1 VPLIISARGRK
12 GTRGAS
18 LAGRRLDLSKT
29 LVSLDDV
36 PLIDDWLPEFDVGER
51 HDVAVPLEPERALA
65 LALATPASSDR
76 IVRALISARGMAA
89 RDETIERFFAAHR
102 FVVLDRS
109 PTEWVAGAVGA
120 VWRPR
125 GGLVQ
130 LDDAGAWR
138 GANVA
143 GTIKGVVD
151 FRAEAIPG
159 GSRLTTE
166 TRVKAT
172 DEQARRAFRRYWLA
186 IGPFSALIRKRWL
199 AAVMASAKRSAE
211 PSP

>member
-1 VPLIISARGRK
+1 M
-12 GTRGAS
+12 
-18 LAGRRLDLSKT
+18 
-29 LVSLDDV
+29 

-51 HDVAVPLEPERALA
+51 HDVAVPLEPDLA
-65 LALATPASSDR
+65 LELALGTPAAPDR

-89 RDETIERFFAAHR
+89 RDETIEGLFAAHR

-109 PTEWVAGAVGA
+109 PTQWVAGAVGA

-125 GGLVQ
+125 GGLVRV
-130 LDDAGAWR
+130 DDAAAWR
-138 GANVA
+138 AANVP
-143 GTIKGVVD
+143 GTIKAAVD

-172 DEQARRAFRRYWLA
+172 DDRARGAFRRYWLV
-186 IGPFSALIRKRWL
+186 IGPFSALIRRRWL
-199 AAVMASAKRSAE
+199 RAIQETARG
-211 PSP
+211 

>member
-1 VPLIISARGRK
+1 MS
-12 GTRGAS
+12 
-18 LAGRRLDLSKT
+18 
-29 LVSLDDV
+29 
-36 PLIDDWLPEFDVGER
+36 LIDDWLPEFDVGER
-51 HDVAVPLEPERALA
+51 HDVAVPLEPEGALE
-65 LALATPASSDR
+65 LVLATPAASDR
-76 IVRALISARGMAA
+76 IVRALVTARGMIA
-89 RDETIERFFAAHR
+89 RDATIEGFFAAHR

-125 GGLVQ
+125 GGLVR
-130 LDDAGAWR
+130 LDDAEAWR
-138 GANVA
+138 AAHVP
-143 GTIKGVVD
+143 GTIKGAVD
-151 FRAEAIPG
+151 FRAEPIPG

-166 TRVKAT
+166 TRVQAT
-172 DEQARRAFRRYWLA
+172 DDQARRAFRRYWLL

>member
-1 VPLIISARGRK
+1 MRAA
-12 GTRGAS
+12 TRRER
-18 LAGRRLDLSKT
+18 AGRRLDLSRT
-29 LVSLDDV
+29 LVSLNDV
-36 PLIDDWLPEFDVGER
+36 PLIDEWLPEFDVGER
-51 HDVAVPLEPERALA
+51 HDVAVPLEPDLA
-65 LALATPASSDR
+65 LELALGTPAAPDR

-89 RDETIERFFAAHR
+89 QGETIERFFAAHR

-125 GGLVQ
+125 GGLVR
-130 LDDAGAWR
+130 LDDAGAWCA
-138 GANVA
+138 ANVP
-143 GTIKGVVD
+143 GTIKGAVD

-172 DEQARRAFRRYWLA
+172 DDRARRAFRLYWLA
-186 IGPFSALIRKRWL
+186 IGPFSALIRRRWL
-199 AAVMASAKRSAE
+199 AAVMASAKRPGASG
-211 PSP
+211 S